1 MQTWRPPLIRLWRI
15 SFDAQVVAR
24 GLESGGDQ
32 GLVSHPAV
40 HGAHVDAQCAGGG
53 RSGAAEVTQSSHPD
67 RGQEA
72 ADSEHSGADAQ
83 DIAAGQ
89 PAQSSGATQASG
101 AITPHSHDRTGG
113 VEAAVLSGIETARKL
128 YEVLLVEE
136 APSE

>member
-1 MQTWRPPLIRLWRI
+1 MDQNRVPLQSDRAFLPGAR
-15 SFDAQVVAR
+15 VAFC
-24 GLESGGDQ
+24 GDFVAAGAGG
-32 GLVSHPAV
+32 G
-40 HGAHVDAQCAGGG
+40 AGGG
-53 RSGAAEVTQSSHPD
+53 RSGAAEVTQSSPPD
-67 RGQEA
+67 RG
-72 ADSEHSGADAQ
+72 Q